1 MNKENKYTIDLPRS
15 PLGKERAAI
24 ANLLMDMADK
34 GAEVDEF
41 RRVSAYSSELVAT
54 MEMYQ
59 KLKQCREDNGI
70 GTLMEKYKIR

>member
-1 MNKENKYTIDLPRS
+1 MSKENKYTIDLPRS

-41 RRVSAYSSELVAT
+41 RRVSAYSSELVAI
-54 MEMYQ
+54 MDMYQ
-59 KLKQCREDNGI
+59 KLRQCRSDNNI
-70 GTLMEKYKIR
+70 DELMVKYKIR

>member
-1 MNKENKYTIDLPRS
+1 MDKKKKDTVNISRNPFS
-15 PLGKERAAI
+15 KERAAI
-24 ANLLMDMADK
+24 ANLIMDMADK

-70 GTLMEKYKIR
+70 GMLMVKYKIR